1 MRLQTQRSRDSEFN
15 TTTVVISHPPE
26 EQAQCHH
33 QQITKLKSDA
43 AEDWAP
49 LSADDVI
56 HLLRYDFSCSFFP
69 L

>member
-43 AEDWAP
+43 AED
-49 LSADDVI
+49 
-56 HLLRYDFSCSFFP
+56 
-69 L
+69 